1 MVIHGRVSAMREL
14 LRSAAVRRAT
24 ISFPQI
30 FQLFDE
36 NVAPHDVYDTLEA
49 ACVQLADWSVGIYSV
64 VLAKTGTLLP
74 GDGFF
79 DIFRLHREVE
89 YQRIAA
95 RAHVRELSLEQRRQM
110 VAFERERVYAH
121 ATAS

>member
-1 MVIHGRVSAMREL
+1 MVIQEQVPAVQSVL
-14 LRSAAVRRAT
+14 QDAAVCRAT

-30 FQLFDE
+30 FQLFD
-36 NVAPHDVYDTLEA
+36 VHTAPHDVYDTLEA
-49 ACVQLADWSVGIYSV
+49 ACVRLADWNTAIYSA
-64 VLAKTGTLLP
+64 VLAKSGNLLP

-95 RAHVRELSLEQRRQM
+95 RAHVRELSFEQRHRM
-110 VAFERERVYAH
+110 TIFERDRVYTH
-121 ATAS
+121 ASR